1 MSSPQCVVIIAG
13 LATAETADSQAVGT
27 GRQREGGK
35 EGMMMKGK
43 EGDAKMKRRQ
53 GRRGWLLFC

>member
-1 MSSPQCVVIIAG
+1 MIIAG